1 LCSTYKTIGGG
12 TKPPPISNEL
22 EEWDQI
28 FVRDPPLWHNIPR
41 HPISLLYKRFYAPIQ
56 SPASLNELSKQ
67 GGGTPISDLDY
78 RTGLYL
84 SAGLSG
90 FAGSKRTYQ
99 TPRSMGAHAQAPAPN
114 SESAFPTRRASFDY
128 LDSQLPSSDRVR
140 CNVNLILKEASCP

>member
-1 LCSTYKTIGGG
+1 MCSAHNRFGRG
-12 TKPPPISNEL
+12 TSPRPISIEGEEL
-22 EEWDQI
+22 EQI
-28 FVRDPPLWHNIPR
+28 LERNPPSCHIISR
-41 HPISLLYKRFYAPIQ
+41 HPISLLYKTFYATIQ
-56 SPASLNELSKQ
+56 SLASLNELSKQ
-67 GGGTPISDLDY
+67 GWGTPIPDLDY

-114 SESAFPTRRASFDY
+114 SESAVPTHRASFDY